1 MSGLGGWPMHQ
12 ETELKFV
19 GDQAA
24 LTRLRQSALF
34 LELAGHR
41 GASTVARRAVYF
53 DTPGHA
59 LREAGYVL
67 RVRGEG
73 NAHYQTL
80 KKIGSGELV
89 TRPEYKSEVSGIRP
103 DLGAIPDSRAR
114 WRVTH
119 LLSGQSL
126 EPIFEVDTRR
136 TRVLL
141 SPSRN
146 VEVEAAIDS
155 GEIRLADDQRRT
167 LPISEVEFELVRGSM
182 GDLLSVARSLTQGLP
197 LTLSFLSKP
206 ERGFRL
212 ASGYMLEPCRSTRV
226 NLRGSHSADDAVA
239 CIMGSCL
246 RHLLNN
252 MDAVIVGRHPEGIH
266 QMRVALRRL
275 RVAFS
280 LLTQEQREVLAGLI
294 HSSKDIADVLGASR
308 DAEILLSDLTLPVAR
323 KLGREGDF
331 VGLARHLELAREQT
345 LQSAVECLSSENFR
359 AFVLELAATT
369 QLRPWLS
376 VRDSHRAMEADV
388 RRFSFKQLA
397 RRTRLCRKAVRGAG
411 KLKPEA
417 LHDLRIRLK
426 KLRYTLEFFESVEDG
441 KARRRLIKIVSG
453 LQEILGEMNDI
464 LVARQQLRT
473 LISQSRVGEDTH
485 SVALAGGMLLGW
497 HGRRYVAKRRRARRR
512 IKQLARCGAFR
523 KSA

>member
-1 MSGLGGWPMHQ
+1 MHQ
-12 ETELKFV
+12 ESELKFV

-24 LTRLRQSALF
+24 LANLRQSALF

-53 DTPGHA
+53 DTRDHS
-59 LREAGYVL
+59 LRRAGYVL

-80 KKIGSGELV
+80 KRIGSGELV

-103 DLGAIPDSRAR
+103 DPGAIPDSRAR

-155 GEIRLADDQRRT
+155 GEIRLANDQHRT

-212 ASGYMLEPCRSTRV
+212 ASGDMLEPCRSTRV

-252 MDAVIVGRHPEGIH
+252 MDAVILGRNPEGIH

-280 LLTQEQREVLAGLI
+280 LLTREQREVLSSLV
-294 HSSKDIADVLGASR
+294 HSSKTIANILGASR

-323 KLGREGDF
+323 KLGREGEF
-331 VGLARHLELAREQT
+331 VGLARQLELAREQT
-345 LQSAVECLSSENFR
+345 FQSAVECLSSEEFR
-359 AFVLELAATT
+359 VFVLELAATT

-376 VRDSHRAMEADV
+376 VRDSHAAMEADV
-388 RRFSFKQLA
+388 RRFRSQHLA
-397 RRTRLCRKAVRGAG
+397 RRTRQCRKAVRRAG
-411 KLKPEA
+411 RLEA
-417 LHDLRIRLK
+417 ETLHDLRIRLK
-426 KLRYTLEFFESVEDG
+426 KFRYTLEFFETVDDG
-441 KARRRLIKIVSG
+441 KAKRRLIKIVSG

-464 LVARQQLRT
+464 LVAREQLRAM
-473 LISQSRVGEDTH
+473 ISQSRAGEDTH
-485 SVALAGGMLLGW
+485 CLALAGGMLLGW
-497 HGRRYVAKRRRARRR
+497 HGRRYVVKRRRARRR
-512 IKQLARCGAFR
+512 IKELARCDAFR
-523 KSA
+523 KPA